1 MTYNDAMGSIGVFDS
16 GIGGLTVLKKVF
28 QKLPQYN
35 YVYLADTAR
44 APYGNRSKETIYN
57 FTKQAVDFLFSK
69 NCELIILACNT
80 ASSDALR
87 QIQQEYLPRQYSG
100 KKVLGVLIPGAQ
112 EAVALTRNNTIGV
125 IATSATVQSNAFER
139 ELHKLNAEIRV
150 VQKACPILVPLVES
164 NEYKLPFTK
173 TILKQYL
180 TPLLKN
186 NIDTLILGCTH
197 YEILVPTIRCIVGKN
212 MAIVAEGAVV
222 ANKLSAYLN
231 NHPEIEIKLA
241 KNRKRLF
248 YTTDVTPQFE
258 TMGRLFLGSRFSVI
272 LTSWT

>member
-1 MTYNDAMGSIGVFDS
+1 MLKSIGVFDS
-16 GIGGLTVLKKVF
+16 GFGGLTILKKII

-35 YVYLADTAR
+35 YVYFADTAR
-44 APYGNRSKETIYN
+44 APYGNRSTETIYN

-69 NCELIILACNT
+69 NCELILLACNT

-87 QIQQEYLPRQYSG
+87 KIQQEYVPSKYPG

-112 EAVALTRNNTIGV
+112 EAVEKTKNNTVGV
-125 IATSATVQSNAFER
+125 IATYATVQSKAFER
-139 ELHKLNAEIRV
+139 ELHKLNESIRV
-150 VQKACPILVPLVES
+150 VQQACPLLVPLIES

-173 TILKQYL
+173 IILQQYL

-197 YEILVPTIRCIVGKN
+197 YEILAPIIRSIVGSSVSV
-212 MAIVAEGAVV
+212 ITEGSVV
-222 ANKLSAYLN
+222 AQRLSMYLN
-231 NHPEIEIKLA
+231 NHPEIETSLA
-241 KNRKRLF
+241 RDNVYQF
-248 YTTDVTPQFE
+248 YTTDMTTQFE
-258 TMGRLFLGSRFSVI
+258 TMGQIFFGSRFSAI